1 MKKTFPLTHP
11 KIKPAR
17 MADSIRAEVKKYI
30 TRERR
35 KELPEGVDFWDF
47 DCKVGTDAA
56 AATTQH
62 VSEISKAIGH
72 VLEEGSETVYV
83 EIIAKPATRNKP
95 AKPAK
100 PAEDE
105 KSKNLE
111 S

>member
-1 MKKTFPLTHP
+1 MKKTFPLTHD

-62 VSEISKAIGH
+62 VSEISKAIGQ

-83 EIIAKPATRNKP
+83 EILAKPATRSK
-95 AKPAK
+95 KV
-100 PAEDE
+100 EDGKIE
-105 KSKNLE
+105 D
-111 S
+111 